1 MYVCMPL
8 ALDLSNSWI
17 DMVLLYVTYFLQALG
32 WEGLLGGR
40 LSPASLAKKDTPLKI
55 FIQKIKLKVY
65 GQLTHPL
72 PP

>member
-17 DMVLLYVTYFLQALG
+17 NMVLLYVTNFLQALG

-40 LSPASLAKKDTPLKI
+40 LSKKDYDTPLKI
-55 FIQKIKLKVY
+55 EFLFKR
-65 GQLTHPL
+65 
-72 PP
+72 